1 MLDRIGNTIPR
12 DVIAAGKG
20 KYDPAV
26 KRMKLE
32 KAAYDFEALFVYQL
46 LKTMRTSFVSNKDGE
61 KGFGKD
67 IFMSIADEALADK
80 MSESNALGI
89 GKLLLATF
97 DRRESLSDNA
107 VNAEDNDSYP
117 FVPLKRGRFVP
128 NDAESPR
135 VLKLNPDAVMR
146 SGSASGKVD
155 LEDLIRSL
163 SEKHKLPAGLID
175 AVIQVE
181 SAGNRHAVS
190 NKGAKGL
197 MQLTDS
203 TAKDLGV
210 QDVFDPKENVEGGTR
225 YLSGLLKRF
234 SGDLKLALAAYN
246 AGPGAVDRHGGIPP
260 YKETIRYVDKV
271 ISLMHKD

>member
-1 MLDRIGNTIPR
+1 M
-12 DVIAAGKG
+12 IAAGKG
-20 KYDPAV
+20 KDDPAV

-32 KAAYDFEALFVYQL
+32 KAAHDFEALFVYQL
-46 LKTMRTSFVSNKDGE
+46 LKTMRTSFVSNKDSE
-61 KGFGKD
+61 AGFGKD

-89 GKLLLATF
+89 GKLLLASF

-107 VNAEDNDSYP
+107 ENLKGNDSYP
-117 FVPLKRGRFVP
+117 FAPLRSGRFQP
-128 NDAESPR
+128 HDAESPKAY
-135 VLKLNPDAVMR
+135 KLSPGAVTR

-155 LEDLIRSL
+155 LDELIRSL
-163 SEKHKLPAGLID
+163 TEKHNLPVGLIN

-190 NKGAKGL
+190 NRGAKGL
-197 MQLTDS
+197 MQLMDS

-210 QDVFDPKENVEGGTR
+210 QDVFDPNENVEAGTR
-225 YLSGLLKRF
+225 YLSALLKRF

-246 AGPGAVDRHGGIPP
+246 AGPGTVERHGGIPP
-260 YKETIRYVDKV
+260 YEETMRYVDKV